1 MRELNFRGI
10 SDKGVFIYGG
20 FSYLEGL
27 EDTYICR
34 FAVTSPD
41 TETGHQD
48 NYIEPVPVDFKT
60 VGQYT
65 GIKDKKRTKDFPYGQ
80 KIYEGDVCKNDIWW
94 DKPRI
99 IGFNCLGHVCSIDEE
114 GSEWSFSIDTAADI
128 EIIGNIHEMSQ
139 SDLNKWSKY
148 LSLGENT

>member
-1 MRELNFRGI
+1 MRKLNFRGI

-34 FAVTSPD
+34 FGVTSPD
-41 TETGHQD
+41 MDTGHQD

-65 GIKDKKRTKDFPYGQ
+65 GLKDKNGVE
-80 KIYEGDVCKNDIWW
+80 IYEGDILDTSNDGKDGADTWEFGEYLQKRVSW
-94 DKPRI
+94 
-99 IGFNCLGHVCSIDEE
+99 CEE
-114 GSEWSFSIDTAADI
+114 YHRWVGLPEKSTFSVYGVNYM
-128 EIIGNIHEMSQ
+128 EIIGNIHEAT
-139 SDLNKWSKY
+139 K
-148 LSLGENT
+148 